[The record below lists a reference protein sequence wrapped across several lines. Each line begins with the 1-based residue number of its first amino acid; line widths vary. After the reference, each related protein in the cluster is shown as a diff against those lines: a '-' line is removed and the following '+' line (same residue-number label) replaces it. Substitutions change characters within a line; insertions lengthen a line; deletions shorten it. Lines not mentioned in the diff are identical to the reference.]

1 MDGEETFMFISNRR
15 RVSLT
20 ELCAVH
26 LIRRGPGAYDVGVHG
41 FFPHSGI
48 QVSKK
53 QHVFPCPLVKIR
65 SFIHSHTHSRTQIG
79 YYCVVPLEFPYSLYC
94 DTSQYLPL
102 SFLYHYVF

>member
-41 FFPHSGI
+41 FSGI

-53 QHVFPCPLVKIR
+53 HVFPCPLVKIR
-65 SFIHSHTHSRTQIG
+65 SFIHSHTHSLTHTNRLLLCCTFG
-79 YYCVVPLEFPYSLYC
+79 VSL
-94 DTSQYLPL
+94 
-102 SFLYHYVF
+102 